1 MAYLT
6 TRTQASSVACND
18 ILHIVKTND
27 VSQGNPDGSSY
38 KATVGQLLSGCC
50 VNDFYVKNIHGCN
63 TGNLF
68 VQPLDEG
75 NIYFGSRIAEDGFT
89 IDLDADAAGNTRLGL
104 HENSPNYTF
113 DFYSWDR
120 RSRFFWYDDINR
132 NNEFPAFKDLQYIT
146 TSGTGEIATAFV
158 VYGPGAAGDAQ
169 QGSGGVALGFRGFD
183 SSGGSLPGY
192 GAPGDAFLFAAG
204 CTRNLNIVN
213 DLKST
218 CPSVDN
224 HIDFYPHCNVVTAT
238 AGPYVRIYGRGN
250 STSQQGFVGLFTEE
264 PTQRLDVNG
273 DVRIRGLAPAVTT
286 SVSVTTGGVLVLS
299 SSDIRLK
306 ENISTI
312 ENALDKVTS
321 MRGVNFSWKEDENSN
336 MVLGFI
342 AQEVEKVEPKLVFTN
357 ENTEDKIK
365 GIHYDMVGPLLVEAV
380 KELNEKTKLKEYT
393 PTSISDPYGEK
404 GDQVFDDNFMYI
416 KTGAGWK
423 KFPLMD
429 I

>member
-6 TRTQASSVACND
+6 SRTQASSVACND
-18 ILHIVKTND
+18 LVHIVKTNVFVD
-27 VSQGNPDGSSY
+27 GNPDGSSF

-75 NIYFGSRIAEDGFT
+75 NVYFGSRIAEDGFT

-104 HENSPNYTF
+104 HENSPKYTF

-120 RSRFFWYDDINR
+120 RSRFYWYDDINR
-132 NNEFPAFKDLQYIT
+132 DNAFPAFKDLQYIT
-146 TSGTGEIATAFV
+146 TSGAGDIAVAFV
-158 VYGPGAAGDAQ
+158 AYGPGAVGNAQ
-169 QGSGGVALGFRGFD
+169 QGSGGIALGFRGFD
-183 SSGGSLPGY
+183 SSGGALPGY

-224 HIDFYPHCNVVTAT
+224 HIDFYPHCNVDTAT
-238 AGPYVRIYGRGN
+238 SGPYVRFYGRENGA
-250 STSQQGFVGLFTEE
+250 SKQGFVGLFTEN

-273 DVRIRGLAPAVTT
+273 NGRFRFFNPDSPASLQVNSTGTLQLPTSDV
-286 SVSVTTGGVLVLS
+286 
-299 SSDIRLK
+299 RLK

-312 ENALDKVTS
+312 ENALNKVIS
-321 MRGVNFSWKEDENSN
+321 LRGVNFSWKEDSNSVIN
-336 MVLGFI
+336 IGFI
-342 AQEVEKVEPKLVFTN
+342 AQEVESVEPKLVFTN
-357 ENTEDKIK
+357 NNTEEKIK
-365 GIHYDMVGPLLVEAV
+365 GVHYEMFTPLLVEAI
-380 KELNEKTKLKEYT
+380 KELDQKTSFIEYT
-393 PTSISDPYGEK
+393 PTSVNDEFGVK
-404 GDQVFDDNFMYI
+404 GQRTYDDNFMYI
-416 KTGAGWK
+416 KTGSGWK
-423 KFPLMD
+423 KLPLMD

>member
-75 NIYFGSRIAEDGFT
+75 NIYFGSNTAEDGFT
-89 IDLDADAAGNTRLGL
+89 IDIDADAAGNTRLGL
-104 HENSPNYTF
+104 HDNTPSYTI
-113 DFYSWDR
+113 DFYSYDR
-120 RSRFFWYDDINR
+120 RQRIFWFDDINQSGYYDT
-132 NNEFPAFKDLQYIT
+132 EYFAM
-146 TSGTGEIATAFV
+146 SGTGNLMSAFV
-158 VYGPGAAGDAQ
+158 VYGPGNEGGAVNGAG
-169 QGSGGVALGFRGFD
+169 GIGMGYIGFD
-183 SSGGSLPGY
+183 ASVNAVIDGNGQ
-192 GAPGDAFLFAAG
+192 PGDAFIGAAG
-204 CTRNLNIVN
+204 CTNNLNIINQVRTTGGC
-213 DLKST
+213 DTST
-218 CPSVDN
+218 DN
-224 HIDFYPHCNVVTAT
+224 IRFYAHCGADNAAGPHLHIQGRPTAT
-238 AGPYVRIYGRGN
+238 
-250 STSQQGFVGLFTEE
+250 SDQGEICVYCTNPTE
-264 PTQRLDVNG
+264 RLDVNG
-273 DVRIRGLAPAVTT
+273 NVRIRGLAPAVTT

-312 ENALDKVTS
+312 ENALDKVVS

-342 AQEVEKVEPKLVFTN
+342 AQEVEQVEPKLVFTN

-423 KFPLMD
+423 KFPLTD